1 MDVVYLAALAA
12 LFGLVVAFAN
22 GCARLTGGHA

>member
-12 LFGLVVAFAN
+12 LFGLAVAFAN
-22 GCARLTGGHA
+22 GCDRLTGGRA

>member
-12 LFGLVVAFAN
+12 LFGLAAAFAK
-22 GCARLTGGHA
+22 GCARLTGERT